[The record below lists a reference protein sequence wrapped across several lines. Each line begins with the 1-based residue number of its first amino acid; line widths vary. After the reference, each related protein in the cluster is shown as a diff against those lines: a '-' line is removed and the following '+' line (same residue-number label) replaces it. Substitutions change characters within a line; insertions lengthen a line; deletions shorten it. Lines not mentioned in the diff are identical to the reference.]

1 MVRSSITYQPG
12 SSVLHRLHPLVKA
25 VWLLVG
31 TVFVFAIQNPWAIL
45 AVLVVT
51 LLAFP
56 AARLTLGK
64 GWGIRT
70 FTATAL
76 LLAAIQMLFVR
87 TGPVLVRTGA
97 CLVTTGGIKTGVYVA
112 ARFLSVVFLSYLFV
126 LTTDPNDLA
135 FSLMQVGVPYRYGF
149 VLITA
154 LRLVSVFQQEGQ
166 IVYQA
171 QLARGVQYDTRSLR
185 RFLNL
190 ARQFFLPMLVS
201 ALSKVD
207 ALAIS
212 MEGRCFG
219 KYPSRTFLREI
230 HLTRQDAA
238 AIGLLL
244 LVIVAA
250 ISLSMA
256 P

>member
-1 MVRSSITYQPG
+1 MRPSITYQPG
-12 SSVLHRLHPLVKA
+12 GSALHRLHPLIKA
-25 VWLLVG
+25 GWLLVG
-31 TVFVFAIQNPWAIL
+31 TVFVFAVHSPWVIL
-45 AVLVVT
+45 AALVVT

-56 AARLTLGK
+56 VARLTLGK
-64 GWGIRT
+64 ACGVRT
-70 FTATAL
+70 FTVTAL
-76 LLAAIQMLFVR
+76 LLALIQILFVR
-87 TGPVLVRTGA
+87 TGPVLIQTGV
-97 CLVTTGGIKTGVYVA
+97 CLVTVGGIEAGVYVA

-126 LTTDPNDLA
+126 LTTDPNGLA
-135 FSLMQVGVPYRYGF
+135 YSLMQVGVPYRYGF

-154 LRLVSVFQQEGQ
+154 LRLVSVFEREGQ

-171 QLARGVQYDTRSLR
+171 QLARGVRYDTRSLR

-219 KYPSRTFLREI
+219 KYPSRTFLRETNF
-230 HLTRQDAA
+230 TRQDVMAM
-238 AIGLLL
+238 GLLS

-250 ISLSMA
+250 VSLSVA
-256 P
+256 S

>member
-1 MVRSSITYQPG
+1 VF
-12 SSVLHRLHPLVKA
+12 HRLHPLVKA

-31 TVFVFAIQNPWAIL
+31 TVFLFAVHSPWAIL

-56 AARLTLGK
+56 AARLTLGRV
-64 GWGIRT
+64 WGIRT
-70 FTATAL
+70 FTVTAL
-76 LLAAIQMLFVR
+76 LLAVIQILFIR
-87 TGPVLVRTGA
+87 TGSVLFQTGV
-97 CLVTTGGIKTGVYVA
+97 CLVTIDGIKAGVYVA
-112 ARFLSVVFLSYLFV
+112 ARFLSVIFLSYLFV

-135 FSLMQVGVPYRYGF
+135 YSLMQMGVPYRYGF
-149 VLITA
+149 LLITA
-154 LRLVSVFQQEGQ
+154 LRLVAVFEREGQ

-171 QLARGVQYDTRSLR
+171 QLARGVRYDTRSLR

-219 KYPSRTFLREI
+219 KYPSRTFLRETSF
-230 HLTRQDAA
+230 TRQDAA
-238 AIGLLL
+238 ATGLLL

-250 ISLSMA
+250 VSLPMA

>member
-1 MVRSSITYQPG
+1 MRPSITYQPG
-12 SSVLHRLHPLVKA
+12 SSALHRLHPLIKA
-25 VWLLVG
+25 GWLLVG
-31 TVFVFAIQNPWAIL
+31 TVFVFAVHSPWVIL
-45 AVLVVT
+45 AALVVI

-56 AARLTLGK
+56 VARLTLGK
-64 GWGIRT
+64 AWGVRT
-70 FTATAL
+70 FTVTAL
-76 LLAAIQMLFVR
+76 LLAVIQILFVR
-87 TGPVLVRTGA
+87 TGPVLIRTGV
-97 CLVTTGGIKTGVYVA
+97 CFVTLGGIEAGVYVA

-135 FSLMQVGVPYRYGF
+135 YGLMQVGVPYRYGF

-154 LRLVSVFQQEGQ
+154 LRLVSVFEREGQ

-219 KYPSRTFLREI
+219 KYPSRTFLRETSF
-230 HLTRQDAA
+230 TRQDVA
-238 AIGLLL
+238 AIGLLS

-250 ISLSMA
+250 VSLSVA
-256 P
+256 L